1 MNSTIYSGM
10 GSERDNELRGGC
22 RLNARTFNSGVPR
35 ERIRIPL
42 GLSKDIRHADL
53 VNGDL
58 VSVRDGKIV
67 PLDASLPFSGI
78 IEGVGEESGR
88 YVASVTTR
96 GAVVVKVTGLSPATR
111 EGSKIYALPGKRTVF
126 TLENKGVEIGELLAA
141 ENVEREMAI
150 VGVRVPSDTRRFE
163 MGGPRASR

>member
-1 MNSTIYSGM
+1 MNSTMYSGA
-10 GSERDNELRGGC
+10 GSQRDNELRGGC
-22 RLNARTFNSGVPR
+22 RLNVRTFNSGVPR
-35 ERIRIPL
+35 ERVRIPL

-58 VSVRDGKIV
+58 VSLKDGKLV

-111 EGSKIYALPGKRTVF
+111 EGSKVYALPGARTVF
-126 TLENKGVEIGELLAA
+126 TLEAQGVLVGEVCAIESL
-141 ENVEREMAI
+141 ERGMAI
-150 VGVRVPSDTRRFE
+150 VGVRVPSD
-163 MGGPRASR
+163 SRQFQLG

>member
-1 MNSTIYSGM
+1 MDTMMFSGT

-22 RLNARTFNSGVPR
+22 RLNSRTFNSGLDR
-35 ERIRIPL
+35 ERARIPL

-58 VSVRDGKIV
+58 VSLKDGKIV

-78 IEGVGEESGR
+78 IESVAEDRGK

-96 GAVVVKVTGLSPATR
+96 GAIVVRVVGLTPATR
-111 EGSKIYALPGKRTVF
+111 EGSKIYALPGTRTVF
-126 TLENKGVEIGELLAA
+126 TLESKGVEIGEFLAA
-141 ENVEREMAI
+141 ESMEREMAI
-150 VGVRVPSDTRRFE
+150 VGVRVPSDRRRFE
-163 MGGPRASR
+163 MNR

>member
-1 MNSTIYSGM
+1 MNSTIYSVA

-22 RLNARTFNSGVPR
+22 RLNARTFNTGLAR
-35 ERIRIPL
+35 ERVRIPL

-58 VSVRDGKIV
+58 VSVKDGKIV

-78 IEGVGEESGR
+78 IEGVGEVSGR

-96 GAVVVKVTGLSPATR
+96 GAIHVKVTGLSPSTR
-111 EGSKIYALPGKRTVF
+111 EGTKVYALPGTRTVF
-126 TLENKGVEIGELLAA
+126 TLEDNGVEIGEFLAA
-141 ENVEREMAI
+141 ENLERGMAI
-150 VGVRVPSDTRRFE
+150 VGIRVPSDSRRFE
-163 MGGPRASR
+163 MGGSRARK

>member
-10 GSERDNELRGGC
+10 GSERDNELRGGS
-22 RLNARTFNSGVPR
+22 RLNVRTFNSGVPR
-35 ERIRIPL
+35 ERVRIPL

-58 VSVRDGKIV
+58 VSLRDGKIV

-96 GAVVVKVTGLSPATR
+96 CAIHITVTGLSPATR
-111 EGSKIYALPGKRTVF
+111 EGSKVYALPGKRTLF

-141 ENVEREMAI
+141 ESVEREVAI
-150 VGVRVPSDTRRFE
+150 VAVRVPSDTRRFE
-163 MGGPRASR
+163 MNR